1 MPRAVAAV
9 ATISQGQPATLTI
22 MRSLSRLTLFAV
34 ATLAPRSTAA
44 QAPGHVPLVL
54 ELPAST
60 RAMALGEAYP
70 MAGRSSEAVFY
81 QPALVQGASGFG
93 LDLQT
98 WSAGASAATASAA
111 VAWFGGS
118 VAIGLQALQ
127 YGATAADVRE
137 LPGGQDAL
145 FQLGQVPGSE
155 RGVVGKLV
163 EEHIADE
170 RDATGAVDLGAATS
184 VGPLTVGLTAQNLG
198 PDMGFAS
205 GTVPLPR
212 RFTLGVGG
220 YTRQVG
226 PLDVGFAGAAVTR
239 RADGKVVA
247 GAGLEVGYWPIIG
260 RTFVARVG
268 VHSVPEGVGS
278 PFTFGFA
285 YQGDNLVLQTAYER
299 FADLGEATWR
309 FGVGW
314 R

>member
-1 MPRAVAAV
+1 
-9 ATISQGQPATLTI
+9 
-22 MRSLSRLTLFAV
+22 MRPLSRLILFAA
-34 ATLAPRSTAA
+34 ATLAPVSAIA

-54 ELPAST
+54 ELPSST
-60 RAMALGEAYP
+60 RAMSLGDAYP
-70 MAGRSSEAVFY
+70 MAGRSSDAVFY

-98 WSAGASAATASAA
+98 WSAGASAAAASAA
-111 VAWFGGS
+111 VGWFGGS
-118 VAIGLQALQ
+118 VAIGLQTLQ
-127 YGATAADVRE
+127 YGATGADVHE
-137 LPGGQDAL
+137 LPGGQDAI
-145 FQLGQVPGSE
+145 FQLGPVPASE
-155 RGVVGKLV
+155 RVASVGFGWRMLGIRLGVVGKLV
-163 EEHIADE
+163 EEHISDE
-170 RDATGAVDLGAATS
+170 RDATGAVDLGAATT
-184 VGPLTVGLTAQNLG
+184 VGPLTVGLAAQNLG
-198 PDMGFAS
+198 PDMSFAS
-205 GTVPLPR
+205 GTAPLPQ

-220 YTRQVG
+220 YTRPVG

-268 VHSVPEGVGS
+268 VRSVPEGVGS
-278 PFTFGFA
+278 PVTFGFA

-299 FADLGEATWR
+299 FADLDEATWR